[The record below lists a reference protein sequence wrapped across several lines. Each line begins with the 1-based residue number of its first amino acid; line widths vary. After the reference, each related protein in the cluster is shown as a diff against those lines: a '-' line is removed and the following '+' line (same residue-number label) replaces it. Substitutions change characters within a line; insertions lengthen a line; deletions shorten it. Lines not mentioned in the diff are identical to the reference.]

1 MKKLALFFFLLLS
14 ALMIG
19 KNRYTV
25 STDTIWYDCD
35 YKVTTKE
42 NAAIYKIRPYI
53 IKDRYIHVYYNK
65 FTHKNSLISYSLDLY
80 DSKLEGKRTYYYDN
94 GNVNYVVH
102 YKNNVKEG
110 PYIEYYDDAKIYQ
123 QGEFRQDKKEG
134 AFIFKKKDGSVFGKE
149 YWTNG
154 VKTSKP
160 TKVKPLTN
168 KSIANR

>member
-1 MKKLALFFFLLLS
+1 MKKLALLSFLLFS
-14 ALMIG
+14 IFSIG
-19 KNRYTV
+19 KTRYSV

-35 YKVTTKE
+35 YKITTKE

-65 FTHKNSLISYSLDLY
+65 LTHKNSLISYSLDLY
-80 DSKLEGKRTYYYDN
+80 DSKLEGKRTYYFDN
-94 GNVNYVVH
+94 GNVNYVIN

-110 PYIEYYDDAKIYQ
+110 PYIEYYDNAKVYV

-134 AFIFKKKDGSVFGKE
+134 PFIIKNKDGSIFGKE

-154 VKTSKP
+154 VKTNKP
-160 TKVKPLTN
+160 TKAKPLSN
-168 KSIANR
+168 KAVANR